1 MQEYEL
7 KILDR
12 YALNVKSTRRVRG
25 AFFCEAE
32 EGLFLLKEAGISE
45 KRADALYKLGEMLI
59 AAGYRGI
66 DQLKP
71 NVEGGLVTVSEEG
84 GRYLVKRWFSARE
97 CDARRTRELM
107 MGAKN
112 LARLHLLMREPTDG
126 VTMQDESLKQIY
138 ERHNR
143 ELRKVRSFVRSRRTK
158 DEFELRFLQ
167 EYEGLYQ
174 WAEIAMEVLLES
186 RCEELYQDSLRER
199 VMIHG
204 EYNYHNILICTDGI
218 ATTNFEKFRIHVQ
231 MEDFY
236 YYLRKT
242 MEKHEWD
249 ARLFDHMMNAYSAIC
264 PVTDREMEY
273 LKARFIY
280 PEKFWKIA
288 GSYYKSNKAWTS
300 VKNVEKFQMSVSQ
313 MREKEKLLEEIFGF
327 HR

>member
-1 MQEYEL
+1 MLHRKSRRGNGILLRFGFL
-7 KILDR
+7 KT
-12 YALNVKSTRRVRG
+12 ASFRR
-25 AFFCEAE
+25 
-32 EGLFLLKEAGISE
+32 K
-45 KRADALYKLGEMLI
+45 M
-59 AAGYRGI
+59 
-66 DQLKP
+66 
-71 NVEGGLVTVSEEG
+71 
-84 GRYLVKRWFSARE
+84 
-97 CDARRTRELM
+97 
-107 MGAKN
+107 
-112 LARLHLLMREPTDG
+112 
-126 VTMQDESLKQIY
+126 
-138 ERHNR
+138 
-143 ELRKVRSFVRSRRTK
+143 RSRRTK

-199 VMIHG
+199 VMVHG

-236 YYLRKT
+236 YFLRKT

-280 PEKFWKIA
+280 PEKFWKLANHYFNSRKTWIPE
-288 GSYYKSNKAWTS
+288 KSLQKLEILDMQEKKRREF
-300 VKNVEKFQMSVSQ
+300 VKF
-313 MREKEKLLEEIFGF
+313 L
-327 HR
+327 H

>member
-12 YALNVKSTRRVRG
+12 YALNVKGTRRVRG

-45 KRADALYKLGEMLI
+45 KRAAVLYRLGEVLSS
-59 AAGYRGI
+59 GGI
-66 DQLKP
+66 QMDQIVP
-71 NVEGGLVTVSEEG
+71 NKEEELVSVSEDG
-84 GRYLVKRWFSARE
+84 GRYIVKKWFAARE
-97 CDARRTRELM
+97 CDARRTRELL

-126 VTMQDESLKQIY
+126 VTTQDESLKQIY

-143 ELRKVRSFVRSRRTK
+143 ELRKVRSFVRNRRTK
-158 DEFELRFLQ
+158 DDFELRFLQ
-167 EYEGLYQ
+167 EYESLYQ
-174 WAEIAMEVLLES
+174 WAEMAMDTLQAS
-186 RCEELYQDSLRER
+186 RCEELYKDSIRAG

-236 YYLRKT
+236 YFLRKT
-242 MEKHEWD
+242 MEKQGWN

-273 LKARFIY
+273 LKVRFIY

-288 GSYYKSNKAWTS
+288 GSYYGSNKAWTS
-300 VKNVEKFQMSVSQ
+300 VKNVEKFQISVSQ
-313 MREKEKLLEEIFGF
+313 MKEKEKLLEEIFAF
-327 HR
+327 RR